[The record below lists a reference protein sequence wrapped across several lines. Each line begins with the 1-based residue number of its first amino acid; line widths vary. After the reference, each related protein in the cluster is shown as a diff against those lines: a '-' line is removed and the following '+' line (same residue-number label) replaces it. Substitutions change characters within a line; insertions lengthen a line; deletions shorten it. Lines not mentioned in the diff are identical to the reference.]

1 MRGADRERESERAM
15 SKPIS
20 IEPIMPAPNMPH
32 AHRMRVVAPEAEEV
46 SWTLTPLGDS
56 AKAVIVR
63 PIGSVSSVMR
73 LWPGTRIR

>member
-1 MRGADRERESERAM
+1 
-15 SKPIS
+15 
-20 IEPIMPAPNMPH
+20 MPAPNMPH